1 MKRLRGGAGKP
12 GSPAGSVSG
21 PGTTDGG
28 DGTGRRPAR
37 VRNRLVG
44 AVAVVAVAILGAG
57 APAIATAADN
67 AQNTQQLVDLAELNA
82 RAIALAHS
90 LADERDAMTAYV
102 AAGRSAR
109 DGDKAAQSQ
118 RARVDRQIGELR
130 AEAGDASGESAVYA
144 EAAKLLAALP
154 QTRHQALSGPGS
166 AEDTF
171 DAYTQVV
178 QALGAIS
185 DDIARGLPARADA
198 ADADTRALPALGRA
212 ADQAA
217 GTRGL
222 LLAALNAGGPQP
234 RLAAAA
240 QLAHLREQGALGDF
254 TQSASQGARD
264 RYDRTV
270 NGTDV
275 TIAERYLTHLTDQP
289 FLDAADLRLNR
300 QRVQATL
307 TARVGLMRGVESAMA
322 TADIERLAA
331 LRDDDVTQL
340 EIRIGLEG
348 LCLLLAVGA
357 GVWAARSLTQPLA
370 ALRIGAKR
378 VAEDPAH
385 EEPIA
390 YKGRNDEFAAAVRS
404 VNALHAQVG
413 ELARRTAELEGERKR
428 LVGGRQRLVAEREV
442 LQEQGEELRE
452 EVADLTER
460 LAALRAGVHGR
471 FVNLSL
477 RTLGLVERQLGVI
490 EALEEQEHDPERL
503 ETLFKLDHFA
513 ARMRR
518 NSENLLVLAGAEHA
532 TSHVGP
538 VPLLDVLRASISEI
552 ERYERVRVQSLPP
565 HSQVAGFAADD
576 LSHLV
581 AELLENATAFSPPD
595 AHVEVSGWLLESG
608 EVMLSVQ
615 DEGIGMTPDRLAE
628 LNERLSDAEAA
639 SSSETVDEA
648 LGLGLYVVVRLAAR
662 HGIRVQL
669 RDQKQGGVTAV
680 VVLPRSILPTR
691 PAPAAHPAAS
701 PADAVPGQNLPGSVA
716 EANSNAL
723 LTRRSWVDRAAAAG
737 AVAGVG
743 VPAGDRA
750 AEATEAVETTE
761 AVEAVDAVGAGEGGD
776 AGGGADSAGAAAG
789 ASGAFGAA
797 GADAADAG
805 VVDEAAGGESAG
817 DALVAGDAP
826 GADDASV
833 TDEARG
839 GDEAPES
846 APLDAATAEPV
857 DEAPPAPAP
866 APAIDPFVAAAER
879 AIDAAGLGAAPEPS
893 PYGPESP
900 GPYAVGG
907 GEHTRPE
914 DEEAV
919 GDHGS
924 SGQGAGDPYA
934 IGPDEHARP
943 EIAGPENDGAPADRQ
958 TADRTADQTD
968 DAQADDAQAVE
979 TAEAGETGE
988 AQPADAPS
996 AGERRTTGTGLPKR
1010 TPKIVAQQPPA
1021 PRTSGGVNAEA
1032 LRRRLGGFQQG
1043 ARDGRREVEAE
1054 IAERTAEQHIP
1065 QADTDGA
1072 GAPGDRHVVEEARD

>member
-28 DGTGRRPAR
+28 DRTGRRPAR

-57 APAIATAADN
+57 APAVATAADN
-67 AQNTQQLVDLAELNA
+67 AHNTQQLVDLAELNA

-109 DGDKAAQSQ
+109 TGDKAAQSQ
-118 RARVDRQIGELR
+118 RARVDQQISELR
-130 AEAGDASGESAVYA
+130 TEAGDASGESTVYA
-144 EAAKLLAALP
+144 EADKLLAALP

-171 DAYTQVV
+171 DAYTEVV

-185 DDIARGLPARADA
+185 DDIARGLPARADS

-212 ADQAA
+212 TDQAA
-217 GTRGL
+217 GARGL

-234 RLAAAA
+234 RLTAAA
-240 QLAHLREQGALGDF
+240 QLAHLREQGTLADF

-275 TIAERYLTHLTDQP
+275 TTAERYLTHLTDQP
-289 FLDAADLRLNR
+289 RLDAADLRLNR

-307 TARVGLMRGVESAMA
+307 SARVGLMRGVESAMA
-322 TADIERLAA
+322 TADIERLGA
-331 LRDDDVTQL
+331 LRDDDVTEL

-357 GVWAARSLTQPLA
+357 GIWAARSMTQPLA

-385 EEPIA
+385 EEPIT

-413 ELARRTAELEGERKR
+413 EQARRTAELEGERKR

-442 LQEQGEELRE
+442 LQEQGEELKE
-452 EVADLTER
+452 EIADLTER

-477 RTLGLVERQLGVI
+477 RTLGLVERQLAVI
-490 EALEEQEHDPERL
+490 ESLEEREQDPERL
-503 ETLFKLDHFA
+503 ETLYKLDHFA

-518 NSENLLVLAGAEHA
+518 NSENLLVLAGAEHSTA
-532 TSHVGP
+532 HVGP
-538 VPLLDVLRASISEI
+538 VALLDVLRASISEI

-595 AHVEVSGWLLESG
+595 AHVELSGWLLESG

-639 SSSETVDEA
+639 SSSETLDEA
-648 LGLGLYVVVRLAAR
+648 LGLGLYVVVQLAAR
-662 HGIRVQL
+662 HGIRVEL
-669 RDQKQGGVTAV
+669 RDQKQGGVTAA

-701 PADAVPGQNLPGSVA
+701 PADPAPAQTLPGSVA
-716 EANSNAL
+716 EANSNTL
-723 LTRRSWVDRAAAAG
+723 LTRRPWADRRAVGAAT
-737 AVAGVG
+737 
-743 VPAGDRA
+743 A
-750 AEATEAVETTE
+750 AEA
-761 AVEAVDAVGAGEGGD
+761 DAD
-776 AGGGADSAGAAAG
+776 
-789 ASGAFGAA
+789 
-797 GADAADAG
+797 GADAAGDAPVG
-805 VVDEAAGGESAG
+805 DAAPDADEAA
-817 DALVAGDAP
+817 AP
-826 GADDASV
+826 
-833 TDEARG
+833 
-839 GDEAPES
+839 
-846 APLDAATAEPV
+846 APLDDSPAAPV
-857 DEAPPAPAP
+857 DEAPVTPAT
-866 APAIDPFVAAAER
+866 DPFVAAAER
-879 AIDAAGLGAAPEPS
+879 AIDAAGLGS
-893 PYGPESP
+893 T
-900 GPYAVGG
+900 
-907 GEHTRPE
+907 GEHARPE
-914 DEEAV
+914 DDAGPAAASGPST
-919 GDHGS
+919 GDRNTG
-924 SGQGAGDPYA
+924 GPAAGDPYA
-934 IGPDEHARP
+934 IGPDEHTRP
-943 EIAGPENDGAPADRQ
+943 ESDTATDEPHTADAQ
-958 TADRTADQTD
+958 TADPQSDEPQTD
-968 DAQADDAQAVE
+968 EPQATDPQPEPDD
-979 TAEAGETGE
+979 
-988 AQPADAPS
+988 DPS
-996 AGERRTTGTGLPKR
+996 PGERRTTGTGLPKR
-1010 TPKIVAQQPPA
+1010 TPKIVAQQSPA
-1021 PRTSGGVNAEA
+1021 PPTGGAVNAEA
-1032 LRRRLGGFQQG
+1032 LSRRLGGFQQG

-1065 QADTDGA
+1065 QNDTDGA